1 MDGLSDLMEAPDAVV
16 EMTIGAAIGH
26 GALVLLGLLVCLI
39 AGVVAA
45 RGSGDLIG
53 TALVALFG
61 MSILI
66 PGENRFFRAVS
77 ATDTRGNWI
86 AIIVFCL
93 LAIGVGWL
101 ASRISGQSGQAAAWA
116 GGAAFVSL
124 LIARA
129 LDAGSEI
136 LSGIPLGWLPAI
148 GLVVVVLGVVTGKIK

>member
-1 MDGLSDLMEAPDAVV
+1 MDGLGDLMEAPDAVV
-16 EMTIGAAIGH
+16 EMTFGAAIGH
-26 GALVLLGLLVCLI
+26 GALVLLGLLICLI
-39 AGVVAA
+39 AGFVAA

-86 AIIVFCL
+86 AIIVFCA

-101 ASRISGQSGQAAAWA
+101 ASRISGRAAAWA

-124 LIARA
+124 LIAGA

-148 GLVVVVLGVVTGKIK
+148 GVVVVVLGVVTGKIKL